1 MHKYLQ
7 ANIHDSKGKGYDY
20 HKGRKY
26 LVPVIDS
33 FQVVNKEVYTVLV
46 TDLLIPFL
54 TLSTK
59 QVFQLDMKPLLLQ
72 FVQGISFLHSKGIT
86 HGGK

>member
-1 MHKYLQ
+1 
-7 ANIHDSKGKGYDY
+7 
-20 HKGRKY
+20 
-26 LVPVIDS
+26 VPVIDS

-72 FVQGISFLHSKGIT
+72 FVQGISFLHSKGVT